1 MNKSILS
8 VVVSAAILAIT
19 QASLAGEVTGLTSFT
34 ANTPAVAAQVNAN
47 FTAVK
52 TAVDN
57 NHARVTTLEGN
68 AASPNISITGNITL
82 VPSTATSAGNI
93 MKGPNRFLHNYG
105 TNNTFLGLSA
115 GNFNLSGTDNT
126 ASGAYTLQSNT
137 TGYHN
142 TASGTSALQNN
153 TSGYSNTA
161 SGVLALQSNTT
172 GSFNTASGHQALQNN
187 TTGFYNTASG
197 RNALLYNTTGYYNT
211 ASGQAAL
218 LHNTT
223 GSNNT
228 AYGTSALSY
237 NTIGGHNI
245 AIGFAA
251 GMNLSTGD
259 NNIAVGNVGGMGESD
274 TIRIGFGQAR
284 AFIAGIRGVTTDVV
298 NAIPVLIDSSG
309 QLGTVSSSRRVK
321 DDIADMGESSNVLKQ
336 LRPVTFHYKTDQN
349 PNGRNLQ
356 YGLIAEEVEKVAPG
370 LVARSANGEIETVY
384 YQHLTPMLLNEY
396 QKQQRLIEAQTAALA
411 KQTERL
417 AELEQER
424 HLQTARIELLE
435 KQAAL
440 MTMALGRMERAGLLT
455 AAGRW

>member
-298 NAIPVLIDSSG
+298 NAIPVLIDSSAARHS
-309 QLGTVSSSRRVK
+309 QFLASRQ
-321 DDIADMGESSNVLKQ
+321 DDIDMGERSMSEAAT
-336 LRPVTFHYKTDQN
+336 VTFHYKTDQN